1 MRKFLSFM
9 MLVIVTSLF
18 FGSCTV
24 EKRLHSRGYYVQW
37 KHSYHSSTDAT
48 TDIAKENK
56 IATQEER
63 TQDESSL
70 IEESIAANEDAVSET
85 SLSPSFI
92 AFENIAPAAIQD
104 ADVKLENSTANEM
117 NYNGRVNGS
126 KVKNESNKFVKPLV
140 KKALKSDSKSA
151 GGPDKAL
158 LMVLCFFIPWLAVGL
173 ATDWELKPLIF
184 NLLWSLTC
192 IGGIIHA
199 LVVVSREA

>member
-1 MRKFLSFM
+1 M

-37 KHSYHSSTDAT
+37 KHSYHGSNEAT

-56 IATQEER
+56 TAIQEER

-70 IEESIAANEDAVSET
+70 IEESIASNDNAVSET
-85 SLSPSFI
+85 TLSPSSI
-92 AFENIAPAAIQD
+92 AFENNAPVAIQD
-104 ADVKLENSTANEM
+104 TDVKLVNEM
-117 NYNGRVNGS
+117 NYSGRVNGS

-173 ATDWELKPLIF
+173 ATNWELKPLIF

>member
-37 KHSYHSSTDAT
+37 KHSYHGSNEAT

-56 IATQEER
+56 TAIQEER

-70 IEESIAANEDAVSET
+70 IEESIASNDNAVSET
-85 SLSPSFI
+85 TLSPSSI
-92 AFENIAPAAIQD
+92 AFENNAPVAIQD
-104 ADVKLENSTANEM
+104 TDVKLVNEM
-117 NYNGRVNGS
+117 NYSGRVNGS

-173 ATDWELKPLIF
+173 ATNWELKPLIF